1 MINSQT
7 WLQKL
12 TQNAV
17 ENTKL
22 LTSLATAIRP
32 KHKTANKSGY
42 SSQTQTPNSQQDS
55 YSNQTQTQN
64 CQQVWLQQSDP
75 NTKLPTSLAT
85 AIRPKH
91 QTANKSGYSNQTQTP
106 NCQQVWLQQSDPN
119 TKLPTSLATA
129 IRPKHQT
136 ANKSG
141 YSNQTQTSNCQQVWL
156 QQSDPNTKL
165 LRSLTCGWA
174 TTGGQWVSR
183 VQVGCELLHAEHLAD
198 VARVHIWVMA
208 PHVPHLLLPRVPPP
222 DQLEGRLPLGTCHHC
237 CGCGANVRAGSRHPP
252 TQVKVVHGAGSEASK
267 GFASQRGGQP
277 QLGGGAV

>member
-1 MINSQT
+1 MAI
-7 WLQKL
+7 
-12 TQNAV
+12 
-17 ENTKL
+17 
-22 LTSLATAIRP
+22 AIRP
-32 KHKTANKSGY
+32 KHQTPNKSGY
-42 SSQTQTPNSQQDS
+42 SNQTQTPNS
-55 YSNQTQTQN
+55 
-64 CQQVWLQQSDP
+64 QQVWLQQSDP

-85 AIRPKH
+85 AIKPKLPTSLATAIRPKH
-91 QTANKSGYSNQTQTP
+91 QTANKSGYSNQTQTANKSGYSNQTQTP

-129 IRPKHQT
+129 IRLKHQT

-141 YSNQTQTSNCQQVWL
+141 YSNQTQIPNCQQVWL

-165 LRSLTCGWA
+165 LRSLTCGRA

-198 VARVHIWVMA
+198 VARVHIRVMA

-252 TQVKVVHGAGSEASK
+252 TQVKVVHGTGSEAGK
-267 GFASQRGGQP
+267 GLASQRGGQP